1 MRENARTGWVI
12 NTFSEEWHESE
23 AQMEHAEETPKLTH
37 THTRRPA
44 ARPHVKTVCP
54 PLI

>member
-23 AQMEHAEETPKLTH
+23 GQMEHAEETPKLTH
-37 THTRRPA
+37 TNMEASCQT
-44 ARPHVKTVCP
+44 TC
-54 PLI
+54 